1 MEGLSMHRDKK
12 TVSDQAETKRYSRH
26 DFLTVS
32 GTALAGGALAA
43 YSPKETEANEKAKS
57 KE

>member
-1 MEGLSMHRDKK
+1 MHRDKK